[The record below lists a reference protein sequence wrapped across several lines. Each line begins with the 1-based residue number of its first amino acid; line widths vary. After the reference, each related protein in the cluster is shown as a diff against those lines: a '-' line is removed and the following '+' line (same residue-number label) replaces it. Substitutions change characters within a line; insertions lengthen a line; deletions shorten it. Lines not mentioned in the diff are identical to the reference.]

1 MGKSLPAYLKNF
13 TCYLLRVQFSA
24 QKEVEIKES
33 WFHLPSYALGDAL
46 MNSKNYKHLY
56 NTLFKPTQGRF
67 KNIPSRIIVRA
78 DGTKRSKFSK
88 NEILN
93 LYVTIV
99 SNDRQEIIDFI
110 NFLPEWSHFHFFKNY
125 SFRFHSSYLL
135 NPLSNEFEPS
145 RQSDIKPLDYN
156 FFNDRLVKWKD
167 RLEIRFLTPT
177 SYLKDQLLTEEV
189 SYNELIKRVENRV
202 FNLYFSFLA
211 PTEEIDEN
219 YSFVADT
226 EAVTLF
232 NGVSFPKQMIIKKK
246 KYNLSG
252 LKGFICYSVPY
263 NYEDDYLLT
272 LAYYIHVGNN
282 TVRGNGQIEA
292 IACKNNLFAKYI
304 NELRNSGVAEEI
316 IEKIEN
322 HAYIPST
329 YRSIKIP
336 KSDGTYRELEIPTP
350 EDIMLQKAMA
360 SVLYPAID
368 KKLSY
373 QNFAY
378 RKGKGA
384 LAAINQVQKW
394 IKSHSDT
401 HSVIR
406 CDIDDFFD
414 TISVPSLLK
423 KLYST
428 VQDPAICHLVALWIS
443 SGKINSKNQYEE
455 NRNGIPQG
463 SAVSPLLANLYLAEF
478 DQFIENKITKRFI
491 RYADDILL
499 LVPKEEKIIRIL
511 QMLTDYLE
519 ANLQLNLNQEFYA
532 GSLKDSFSF
541 LGIEFEGNGKLNI
554 SNDKKTKID
563 DKIKLALWLAD
574 EGDFSDLEKT
584 VQGLKNYYGKLLTT
598 EDKQTI
604 DDIIVEV
611 YRTYLQGISK
621 PDIIA
626 ERITLLTQIGFIT
639 DKYADGKWGKQIK
652 PKKEKKVPKP
662 GSVTESLKIQK
673 RKHLQ
678 AQAEECELVVTLP
691 GSFIGIS
698 KNKIQV
704 KKGGK
709 TVTSKPINNIR
720 QISILSEGITI
731 SSYVTKYC
739 AKKEIQIAY
748 FDSHGKVYATL
759 NNPDTILPENMEA
772 QMLLSDEKKSL
783 FVAELVK
790 NKTQNQL
797 KLLKYYAK
805 YHRKKKSSISD
816 VLENCINDM
825 NIKYENFPCEE
836 SYEQLCKKLFLWEA
850 QFALIY
856 WRGVRA
862 LLSETE
868 YPFAEREYQNA
879 TGIVNQMLNYGYA
892 LLESKVMR
900 TIHTWQLNPNI
911 SYLHAMNDNDPTL
924 CFDLMEQYRTFVVDR
939 SVIAIIAKGE
949 KIAQEKNS
957 GLLTL
962 DTRKKLISKINE
974 RWFTVETYK
983 GKEILLSELMHKL
996 MEQFLSFCKGDV
1008 SKPKFYNPKW

>member
-1 MGKSLPAYLKNF
+1 MSKSLPAYLKNF

-24 QKEVEIKES
+24 KKEVEIKEN
-33 WFHLPSYALGDAL
+33 WLHLPSYALGDAL
-46 MNSKNYKHLY
+46 INSKNYRHLY
-56 NTLFKPTQGRF
+56 DTLFKPKQGRF

-78 DGTKRSKFSK
+78 DGTRRSQFSK

-93 LYVTIV
+93 LYVTII

-110 NFLPEWSHFHFFKNY
+110 NFLPEWSRFHFFKNY

-135 NPLSNEFEPS
+135 NPVSNEFEPS
-145 RQSDIKPLDYN
+145 KQSAIEPLDYQ
-156 FFNDRLVKWKD
+156 FFNKRLAKWKD
-167 RLEIRFLTPT
+167 ALEIRFLTPT
-177 SYLKDQLLTEEV
+177 SYVKDQLLTDDV
-189 SYNELIKRVENRV
+189 SYDELIKRVRNRV
-202 FNLYFSFLA
+202 LNLYFSFLA
-211 PTEEIDEN
+211 PTEAIEETSD
-219 YSFVADT
+219 SDT
-226 EAVTLF
+226 ETNAVTLL
-232 NGVSFPKQMIIKKK
+232 NGVSFPTQMIIKKK

-252 LKGFICYSVPY
+252 LKGFVCYSVPY
-263 NYEDDYLLT
+263 SYEDDYLLT
-272 LAYYIHVGNN
+272 LAHYIHVGNN

-292 IACKNNLFAKYI
+292 IACKNSLFAKYI
-304 NELRNSGVAEEI
+304 DELRKEEVAEEL

-336 KSDGTYRELEIPTP
+336 KSDGTHRELEIPSA

-360 SVLYPAID
+360 EVLYPAID
-368 KKLSY
+368 RKMSY

-378 RKGKGA
+378 RRGKGA
-384 LAAINQVQKW
+384 LSAVEQVRKW
-394 IKSHSDT
+394 IKSHSKT
-401 HSVIR
+401 HFVIR

-414 TISVPSLLK
+414 TISVPLLLR
-423 KLYST
+423 KLYSV
-428 VQDPAICHLVALWIS
+428 VQDPAVCHLSALWIS
-443 SGKINSKNQYEE
+443 SGKVNTKNKYEE
-455 NRNGIPQG
+455 NTNGIPQG

-478 DQFIENKITKRFI
+478 DRFIENKITKQFI

-499 LVPKEEKIIRIL
+499 LVPKEEKTIRVL

-532 GSLKDSFSF
+532 GSLKDGFSF
-541 LGIEFEGNGKLNI
+541 LGIEFECNGKLSI
-554 SNDKKTKID
+554 SNDKKNRID
-563 DKIKLALWLAD
+563 DKIKRALWLAD
-574 EGDFSDLEKT
+574 ENDFSDLEKT
-584 VQGLKNYYGKLLTT
+584 VQGVKNYYGKLLKY
-598 EDKQTI
+598 EDKQEI

-611 YRTYLQGISK
+611 YRAYLQRENK
-621 PDIIA
+621 PDAIA
-626 ERITLLTQIGFIT
+626 DRVALFSKMGFVT

-652 PKKEKKVPKP
+652 PKKQKKVPKP
-662 GSVTESLKIQK
+662 GSVNESLKIQK

-678 AQAEECELVVTLP
+678 EQAEVCELVVTMP

-704 KKGGK
+704 KNGGK
-709 TVTSKPINNIR
+709 IITSKPINIIR
-720 QISILSEGITI
+720 QISILAQGVTV
-731 SSYVTKYC
+731 SSYVTKHC

-748 FDSHGKVYATL
+748 FDSHGEIYAAL
-759 NNPDTILPENMEA
+759 NNPNTILPENMQA
-772 QMLLSDEKKSL
+772 QLLLSDEKKSL
-783 FVAELVK
+783 FITELVK

-805 YHRKKKSSISD
+805 YHRKKSSFVFETLESCISD
-816 VLENCINDM
+816 M
-825 NIKYENFPCEE
+825 NEKYDDFPKEE
-836 SYEQLCKKLFLWEA
+836 SYEPLRKKLFLWEA

-862 LLSETE
+862 LLSETK
-868 YPFAEREYQNA
+868 YPFSEREYQNA
-879 TGIVNQMLNYGYA
+879 EGIVNQMLNYGYA

-900 TIHTWQLNPNI
+900 TIHTWQLSPNI
-911 SYLHAMNDNDPTL
+911 SYLHALNGKDPTL

-939 SVIAIIAKGE
+939 SVIAIITKGE

-974 RWFTVETYK
+974 RWFAVEKYK

-996 MEQFLSFCKGDV
+996 MEHFLAFCKGEE